1 MKATIYSI
9 QEKLANT
16 LYVEQNFITIS
27 KMQVYQ
33 SREDAE
39 KAAAYD
45 RLLNLLKKKL
55 RNQAQALKKLNFEQ
69 LSQII
74 GQSETCKTFFNVAKY
89 AVRKARALR
98 SEKDILSAPPKN
110 KVVN

>member
-45 RLLNLLKKKL
+45 RLLNLLKKKVV
-55 RNQAQALKKLNFEQ
+55 KP
-69 LSQII
+69 ST
-74 GQSETCKTFFNVAKY
+74 S
-89 AVRKARALR
+89 
-98 SEKDILSAPPKN
+98 SEKIKL
-110 KVVN
+110 